1 MDVKKSKVI
10 SIMLMNMLS
19 EETGRIIGS
28 EIDKGDDSDFT
39 MVD

>member
-1 MDVKKSKVI
+1 MDVRKSKVI

-19 EETGRIIGS
+19 EETGRIIES